1 MTNSFGKGNLDQ
13 RSLQPFYQSKFS
25 RALPRLIVRVAMKKS
40 TKSAAKISKAKSK
53 AAPAKRKATS
63 RRRTPTKISEDV
75 HKFEAAKS
83 VKKRRPAT
91 RRRTK
96 KSASADIENLG
107 DLPQSY
113 GTEQIFVVAQ
123 EPHWL
128 FCYWDYTLTE
138 GVEGA
143 LFLRH
148 GRIGAEHPEAEV
160 PVPTETNSWY
170 LSVRDADADY
180 YVELGHYN
188 GGSWKT
194 LTRSAT
200 VLTPRDTLAG
210 FGQPVFANMPFQ
222 ATFQQLVEKLR
233 GEMREGESL
242 ADALGR
248 LQGRGELPLAQLTPA
263 QRIALDRLL
272 DTPFGSLT
280 SGELARYIG
289 SPGSSIFSGG
299 LAPSSWGAAAASW
312 PQAPG
317 GFSSGLLATLGLTGA
332 SWSGASYEQAPGSS
346 MSSWARPRNFFMHV
360 NAEVIFYG
368 GTHPDA
374 RVTVDGKEITIRPDG
389 TFRYHFVLPDGEF
402 EVPIV
407 AISPDGMET
416 RRAVL
421 RFERAT
427 GREGDITATAQ
438 PPLGEPMGRKG

>member
-1 MTNSFGKGNLDQ
+1 
-13 RSLQPFYQSKFS
+13 
-25 RALPRLIVRVAMKKS
+25 MKKP
-40 TKSAAKISKAKSK
+40 TKSAAKTSKTKPK
-53 AAPAKRKATS
+53 ATPAKGKATS
-63 RRRTPTKISEDV
+63 RRRAPAKVSEDV
-75 HKFEAAKS
+75 HKFEAAKA

-91 RRRTK
+91 RRLAK
-96 KSASADIENLG
+96 KSAGADIDNLG

-113 GTEQIFVVAQ
+113 GAEQIFVVAQ

-128 FCYWDYTLTE
+128 FCYWDYTLTD

-148 GRIGAEHPEAEV
+148 GRIGAERPEAEV

-188 GGSWKT
+188 GGHWKT

-210 FGQPVFANMPFQ
+210 FGQPVFANMPFH

-233 GEMREGESL
+233 GEMRDGESL
-242 ADALGR
+242 AEALGR
-248 LQGRGELPLAQLTPA
+248 LQGRGELPLAQLSPA

-272 DTPFGSLT
+272 DTQLGSLT
-280 SGELARYIG
+280 SGELARHLG

-299 LAPSSWGAAAASW
+299 FAPSSWGAAAASW
-312 PQAPG
+312 SQAPG
-317 GFSSGLLATLGLTGA
+317 GFSSGFLAALGLTGA
-332 SWSGASYEQAPGSS
+332 SWSGASFEQGPGSWSSASWGAPGSW
-346 MSSWARPRNFFMHV
+346 MSSWTRPRSFFMHV

-374 RVTVDGKEITIRPDG
+374 KLTVDGKEIMIRPDG

-402 EVPIV
+402 EIPIV
-407 AISPDGMET
+407 AKSPDGMET

-427 GREGDITATAQ
+427 GRAGDVAATTQ
-438 PPLGEPMGRKG
+438 PPLGEPMGRQG